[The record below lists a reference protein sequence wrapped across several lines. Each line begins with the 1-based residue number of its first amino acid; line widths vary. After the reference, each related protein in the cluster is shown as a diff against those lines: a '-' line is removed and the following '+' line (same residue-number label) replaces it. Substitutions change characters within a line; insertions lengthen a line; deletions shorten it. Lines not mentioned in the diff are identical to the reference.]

1 MDVSVQPKP
10 HTGERLMRKKY
21 LPLSVGA
28 FAAMTMTACIGIVL
42 IQSARG
48 NAQDPEEERLT
59 IVWTSGDPDVAHRM
73 VLMYSHAAKTAG
85 WFDEVRLIV
94 WGPSSRLLAADKDL
108 QTKLKQM
115 QEDGVILQACIVCAD
130 SYGVTEK
137 LRELGL
143 EVKGMG
149 RPLSDLV
156 KNGETHLLTF

>member
-1 MDVSVQPKP
+1 
-10 HTGERLMRKKY
+10 MRSIQ
-21 LPLSVGA
+21 LPLPVRL
-28 FAAMTMTACIGIVL
+28 CVVL
-42 IQSARG
+42 IVVASAG
-48 NAQDPEEERLT
+48 IALVDSGDEGAAKPDTERLT

-85 WFDEVRLIV
+85 WFDDVRLIV
-94 WGPSSRLLAADKDL
+94 WGPSSRLLAGDKDL
-108 QTKLKQM
+108 QAKLKEM

-156 KNGETHLLTF
+156 KDGETHILTF